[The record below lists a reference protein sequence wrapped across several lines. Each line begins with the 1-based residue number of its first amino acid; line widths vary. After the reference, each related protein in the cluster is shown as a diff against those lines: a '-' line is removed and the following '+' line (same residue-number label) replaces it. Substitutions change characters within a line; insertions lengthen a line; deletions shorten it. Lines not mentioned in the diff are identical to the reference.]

1 MPSRVG
7 PITRHERQQSREL
20 LSTSCVSVDG
30 IALLS
35 LLAWVPRFICD
46 IDPTG
51 TSRTFARLNT
61 QVRNFLDI
69 VSKCGTGCQGL
80 IEGTAVSATT
90 PAVHALAG
98 EPDADQDL
106 VACCRDGEWEA
117 FAKLVLKYQ
126 SRVLTLAAR
135 IINNRS
141 EAEDVA
147 QDIFVKVF
155 QSLHD
160 FRGTSRFSTWIYRI
174 TVNHCLNHLRRRVR
188 QQQSLGSTEVEEW
201 TQASPMSNPH
211 KTLEQKER
219 WAIVQAKLQ
228 LLTPEHRTIVL
239 LRDFEGLSYE
249 EIADV
254 LRLESGTV
262 KSRLHR
268 ARMELKALLEPFM
281 AGEG

>member
-1 MPSRVG
+1 
-7 PITRHERQQSREL
+7 
-20 LSTSCVSVDG
+20 VSNRSYYSVLD
-30 IALLS
+30 
-35 LLAWVPRFICD
+35 
-46 IDPTG
+46 
-51 TSRTFARLNT
+51 
-61 QVRNFLDI
+61 FLWIESPGRKFHDI
-69 VSKCGTGCQGL
+69 VSTCGTGCQGL
-80 IEGTAVSATT
+80 IEGTTVSATT
-90 PAVHALAG
+90 PAVHSLAV
-98 EPDADQDL
+98 EPDADQEI
-106 VACCRDGEWEA
+106 VARCRNGDWEG

-135 IINNRS
+135 IIDNRS
-141 EAEDVA
+141 EAEDVT

-160 FRGTSRFSTWIYRI
+160 FRGASRFSTWLYRI

-188 QQQSLGSTEVEEW
+188 QQQSLGGTEVEEW
-201 TQASPMSNPH
+201 TQESPMSNPH

-219 WAIVQAKLQ
+219 WALVQAKLQ

-254 LRLESGTV
+254 LQLESGTV

-268 ARMELKALLEPFM
+268 ARMELKALLEPYM